1 MNRDYITRMYRI
13 CPKDKRDIL
22 DEELKKLIT
31 DAQLRG
37 VLHTVKWEKMELPP

>member
-1 MNRDYITRMYRI
+1 MYRI

-22 DEELKKLIT
+22 DEELKKLIA
-31 DAQLRG
+31 DAKRRG